1 MLYFDSMMKTVICHN
16 AAIAGIYDAFG
27 NLLPNA
33 TVKAPERGK
42 SYTVTGEITIK
53 GIVYYLLMGF
63 GIKTAFKAD
72 KFQDA

>member
-1 MLYFDSMMKTVICHN
+1 MMKTVICQNSSIASICDASGN
-16 AAIAGIYDAFG
+16 A
-27 NLLPNA
+27 LPNA
-33 TVKAPERGK
+33 SVKAPERGK
-42 SYTVTGEITIK
+42 SYTVTGEITLK